1 MNVNRQLENLQTF
14 LPCIFLGHSSR
25 FSSKNWLCLRNSADG
40 GPAVTVAAFQEL
52 ADNLVDAVKEEA
64 VYVVMDVAMVPAD
77 ALLE

>member
-1 MNVNRQLENLQTF
+1 
-14 LPCIFLGHSSR
+14 
-25 FSSKNWLCLRNSADG
+25 
-40 GPAVTVAAFQEL
+40 VTVAAFQEL